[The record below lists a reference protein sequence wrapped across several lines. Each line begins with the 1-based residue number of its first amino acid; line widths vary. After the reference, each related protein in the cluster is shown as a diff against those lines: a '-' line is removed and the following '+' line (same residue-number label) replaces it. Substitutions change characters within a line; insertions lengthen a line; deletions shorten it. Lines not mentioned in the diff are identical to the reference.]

1 VCLFFFRIAC
11 FFYFLK
17 NLFLNVKKN
26 INPNLDSDNSGSN
39 EYDQIWSTSTII
51 NNNYEIHQLNPDE
64 RADEIED
71 FRNYVAKYPTPFLTK
86 YHEAF
91 VCNPIEGSSI
101 VKLVEKLPDIQDFD
115 ETVAIVDSVIIDHV
129 SEDDKS
135 ITSEEVTYERWTEE
149 TRLFKTK
156 VFQDGQLVDEIIE
169 ESTPELIGDILREK
183 LIERHEHIKHIS
195 QDVLKLVKIKS
206 PGQSRRQSLD
216 LDEIMNEN
224 VAGSSVIIVEPTIP
238 SSAVSCSSKR
248 RNSIGTT
255 HLDNSYFIQHQQ
267 IITPSTRASSYS
279 GRNYSLT
286 EPSPSTSSLSISSDA
301 DNNTLTMHDFYFN
314 TSSQS
319 NHHSSSQSSITLQY
333 LNKLNA
339 ANFNEEK
346 FIKLNNIECCKY
358 ITCSNSP
365 KRLNK
370 IFNINRRKNL
380 RSNKNGA
387 SLNFPSSSSAAATTT
402 TPSFIANFNAQI
414 ANTNINNHVVLS
426 GACTTSNQA
435 DSSLSLANLNQKNI
449 SNANHESTNNTNNNN
464 NNMNALNVL
473 DVSKCSS
480 ENKICCNVTSN
491 KNNNKNNSNETNKP
505 TYKDSLNLIFKEN
518 ELEIEIQANPAEQ
531 SFGND
536 VTSKSK
542 LRLKT
547 SLSSLNFED
556 AELSLAKAKPQSN
569 ISTYYGGVEARLDD
583 QANTVLIVN
592 KDENEAKPSTHPPMI
607 DIRSPSQSSID
618 KRGDLI
624 KSQYEKIV
632 EFASPPESYNEDAG
646 NVDESGYRSDYTR
659 KSLKSLTTT
668 SMLTNERL
676 SSQNWDV
683 LDKTEDERN
692 QDEDQA
698 DNAAYPKRQT
708 TIQFSEFDQY
718 ITSEKLDEESEA
730 RQPKNINLS
739 MSEVDQPKNKSEIS
753 EVTTSESLESME
765 RFQRP
770 SKSEMKRKQAEKLK
784 IKEEQEKLHEAVSE
798 SVATENESDIEIETD
813 ALNSRQDKD
822 DEQNT
827 SYSLLKNKIRDLH
840 EQFEISE
847 VNTEILDLIDTSKI
861 QKTHPTFVDSLSNNE
876 PDKESSLNV
885 NKVASVVSNLEHAQ
899 MNTYFTSTFSNQP
912 HQSTQIIK
920 TADGKQAKQ
929 LQDDMTDVS
938 DDEHNI
944 FSSTHLEKINVET
957 GETNEPKVLT
967 QSPPSSTPSSL
978 ACQTTKVE
986 TSVDKPRNSPF
997 RRESF
1002 EMAQKDAT
1010 SKRLSISALVA
1021 SKSLNSSTS
1030 SSCPSPPIQLELPQA
1045 QTASVQFAGSTP
1057 STIKRQL
1064 SEIKPKNPT
1073 SPTNQTMSNN
1083 SSNNSSNEN
1092 EGYGLKRAEDMIEK
1106 EKQTAVV
1113 QDEAVKDLTRRLNE
1127 SIENESDSSDS
1138 SSNMLKRNYEI
1149 LRQKT
1154 NEKLSR
1160 SSSANKNDSTKPVD
1174 SFDEDEKAY
1183 QDKFDSLIC
1192 LNKPER
1198 AKTPVS
1204 IVDTQ
1209 ALEQLED
1216 QQSYVSSHSI
1226 KTAIKLS
1233 QPSKTEDLSSSSFTQ
1248 TPSSTPTK
1256 PNKIKIVKKHKKE
1269 QKQLKEETRIP
1280 IDYRVRSTSPGLLR
1294 RGPDIIETIETTT
1307 SMSFIMSKNV
1317 NLVVEEKREP
1327 PFTLNSAISQPQ
1339 LYQSRIDD
1347 ILNMTDSLIKN
1358 TSHHNSI
1365 KVNYESVVEPVKS
1378 TPIPITIQARSRSE
1392 PKLEH
1397 KLNNYCNEELDSDEN
1412 SLSKAI
1418 SNRNK
1423 LAPSN
1428 NNNNNSNYESLNYNK
1443 LKPASSSSPKSRIT
1457 FHKYDSNEI
1466 IAVVNV
1472 PEAYETTTIESVTK
1486 ESDYNSLQ
1494 NSLTQHINYRR
1505 HPPKNNISTISSNS
1519 NNNNNN
1525 NNNSLTKKPYYFQ
1538 TNNSAAQ
1545 ASLNSNSTFNNNN
1558 NNNSSSSNYYSDLT
1572 TNYIINSNYDGSI
1585 NKYINSQPYYKS
1597 FSKSEP
1603 NLLENQELNSASN
1616 LSPAMINSKLDMWKK
1631 LPEYVVDQETDT
1643 SLIEA
1648 AENSRPV
1655 WIKSEESSP
1664 VQHGGVIFRKNNE
1677 IISKSCVRLSNPKP
1691 AKNKNVEFEIEIE
1704 KRPPSAEQQRANLSS
1719 TSVCLDGQPIRARVS
1734 TNRDGRVS
1742 IENVALIP
1750 GNEIVIQSDYNRSFG
1765 NYCMDGRASC
1775 TSAGTNT
1782 TMPMDQETIATRMSS
1797 GYFSGDEFRSY
1808 YNNSTNTNYNSYTC
1822 TNYYENMPNSDGH
1835 SPVMSTNLS
1844 EGANQ
1849 FNINKFLNNKK
1860 RNQVGKND
1868 ALEEFNKL
1876 YKSLRLEE
1884 DDTLLDRANAR
1895 DYPLYGR
1902 INVNL
1907 DEDKN
1912 IRVTSSSTRPHQ
1924 GAKYRRSH
1932 SSHNYKYE
1940 SDYATPDFNNNDLN
1954 EASRVRKS
1962 LYSRKSAIPDAVK
1975 DDMARRTRLL
1985 SSSSAYNQANERDY
1999 YSSQSYLAKSPVN
2012 FESSYYPS
2020 SNYSTKPYQPNIARD
2035 DASVLNSRK
2044 RSNSMTSLSN
2054 NNYCNAEAVVNPLIL
2069 PSPTS
2074 ADYLRNR
2081 TRESALIN
2089 VVMNPAKTTSDFEL
2103 SQILYDDMAYRQL
2116 RKDSDACKLSH
2127 VKSTPSATPTFSKL
2141 TSITTLPHHHH
2152 HHHHHQHQHSSP
2164 CRHLNY
2170 SDYYHQTFT
2179 STNDSNNDYLQ
2190 LTRRPNST
2198 ISANESFNSNASS
2211 TTNNN
2216 NNTIKTVKMIKQKD
2230 ATNKNLKLNNTA
2242 TSYFDSANR

>member
-1 VCLFFFRIAC
+1 
-11 FFYFLK
+11 
-17 NLFLNVKKN
+17 
-26 INPNLDSDNSGSN
+26 
-39 EYDQIWSTSTII
+39 
-51 NNNYEIHQLNPDE
+51 
-64 RADEIED
+64 
-71 FRNYVAKYPTPFLTK
+71 
-86 YHEAF
+86 
-91 VCNPIEGSSI
+91 
-101 VKLVEKLPDIQDFD
+101 
-115 ETVAIVDSVIIDHV
+115 
-129 SEDDKS
+129 
-135 ITSEEVTYERWTEE
+135 
-149 TRLFKTK
+149 
-156 VFQDGQLVDEIIE
+156 
-169 ESTPELIGDILREK
+169 
-183 LIERHEHIKHIS
+183 
-195 QDVLKLVKIKS
+195 
-206 PGQSRRQSLD
+206 
-216 LDEIMNEN
+216 
-224 VAGSSVIIVEPTIP
+224 
-238 SSAVSCSSKR
+238 
-248 RNSIGTT
+248 
-255 HLDNSYFIQHQQ
+255 
-267 IITPSTRASSYS
+267 
-279 GRNYSLT
+279 
-286 EPSPSTSSLSISSDA
+286 
-301 DNNTLTMHDFYFN
+301 MHDFYFN

-387 SLNFPSSSSAAATTT
+387 CLNLPSSSSAAANTTT
-402 TPSFIANFNAQI
+402 IPSFIANFNAQI
-414 ANTNINNHVVLS
+414 ANTNINNHIVLS
-426 GACTTSNQA
+426 GACTTTSNQA

-449 SNANHESTNNTNNNN
+449 SNANHESINNTNHN

-491 KNNNKNNSNETNKP
+491 NNINKNKNKNNSNQTF
-505 TYKDSLNLIFKEN
+505 KDSLNLILKEN
-518 ELEIEIQANPAEQ
+518 ELEIEIQASPAEQ
-531 SFGND
+531 SIGND

-547 SLSSLNFED
+547 SLSSLNFDD
-556 AELSLAKAKPQSN
+556 AELTSLAKTKPQSN

-618 KRGDLI
+618 KRSDLI

-632 EFASPPESYNEDAG
+632 EFASPPESYNEEAG

-718 ITSEKLDEESEA
+718 ITSEKLDEELEEA
-730 RQPKNINLS
+730 KPPKNINLS
-739 MSEVDQPKNKSEIS
+739 MSEVDQPKQNKSEIS

-798 SVATENESDIEIETD
+798 SAATENESDIEIETD

-827 SYSLLKNKIRDLH
+827 SYSLLKNKLKDLH

-847 VNTEILDLIDTSKI
+847 VNTEILDLIDTSKT
-861 QKTHPTFVDSLSNNE
+861 QKFTHPTFVDSLSNNE
-876 PDKESSLNV
+876 PDKESSLNI

-920 TADGKQAKQ
+920 TADGKQSKQ

-978 ACQTTKVE
+978 AYQITKVE
-986 TSVDKPRNSPF
+986 TSVDNNKPRNSPF

-1030 SSCPSPPIQLELPQA
+1030 SSCPSPPIQLELPTQA
-1045 QTASVQFAGSTP
+1045 QTASAQFAASTP
-1057 STIKRQL
+1057 STTIKRQL

-1073 SPTNQTMSNN
+1073 SPTNQ

-1113 QDEAVKDLTRRLNE
+1113 QDEAVKDLTRRLND

-1160 SSSANKNDSTKPVD
+1160 SSSANKNDSMKPVD

-1198 AKTPVS
+1198 VKTPVS
-1204 IVDTQ
+1204 ILDTQ
-1209 ALEQLED
+1209 TVEQLED

-1327 PFTLNSAISQPQ
+1327 ASFTTLNSAISQPQ

-1365 KVNYESVVEPVKS
+1365 KVNYENVAEPIQVKS

-1392 PKLEH
+1392 PKLEN
-1397 KLNNYCNEELDSDEN
+1397 KLNNYYNEELDSDEN

-1428 NNNNNSNYESLNYNK
+1428 YESLNYNK
-1443 LKPASSSSPKSRIT
+1443 LKPASSSSSPKSRIT

-1505 HPPKNNISTISSNS
+1505 HPSKNNISTIN

-1525 NNNSLTKKPYYFQ
+1525 NNNSLAKKPYYFQ

-1545 ASLNSNSTFNNNN
+1545 ASLNNSNFNNNN

-1603 NLLENQELNSASN
+1603 NLLEEKNQKSN
-1616 LSPAMINSKLDMWKK
+1616 NPNTTMINSKLDMWKK

-1643 SLIEA
+1643 SQIE

-1664 VQHGGVIFRKNNE
+1664 VQHSGVIFRKNNE

-1765 NYCMDGRASC
+1765 NYCIDGRASC

-1782 TMPMDQETIATRMSS
+1782 TMPIDQETIATRMSS

-1835 SPVMSTNLS
+1835 SPINLNES
-1844 EGANQ
+1844 SSNQ

-1860 RNQVGKND
+1860 KNQVAKND

-1940 SDYATPDFNNNDLN
+1940 SDYATPDLNNNDLN
-1954 EASRVRKS
+1954 ESSRVRKS

-1985 SSSSAYNQANERDY
+1985 SSSSAYNQANDRDY

-2012 FESSYYPS
+2012 FESNYYPS
-2020 SNYSTKPYQPNIARD
+2020 SNYSSKPYQPNIARD

-2054 NNYCNAEAVVNPLIL
+2054 NNYYNAEAVVNPLIL

-2081 TRESALIN
+2081 TRESALLN

-2141 TSITTLPHHHH
+2141 TSITTLPHHHHH

-2230 ATNKNLKLNNTA
+2230 ATNKNLKLNNSA